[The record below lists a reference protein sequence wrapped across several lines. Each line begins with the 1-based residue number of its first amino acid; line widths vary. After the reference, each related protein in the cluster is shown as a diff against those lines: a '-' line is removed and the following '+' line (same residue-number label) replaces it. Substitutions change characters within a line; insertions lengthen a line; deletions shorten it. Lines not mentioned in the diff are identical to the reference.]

1 MNVAKRKPRSEKKN
15 ITKSQIATMI
25 NSALKSGVGHM
36 IEMKYWAVT
45 TTLTNVNSSGNIV
58 DLSLIP
64 QGDTDSSRDGDQC
77 FLKKVSCRFAFWVG
91 TASTKIRAILVQW
104 FPNNVPSVTS
114 ILLGSA
120 STQAPLIG
128 YNRDNEPMYR
138 VISDWTSKL
147 IPASTDSVQVHKFV
161 HQIPQKFA
169 SAQYIAGTTAGT
181 NHLYLVT
188 LSDVTAATLPQYEQ
202 STRLDF
208 YD

>member
-1 MNVAKRKPRSEKKN
+1 MSLSKSRKSKKEM
-15 ITKSQIATMI
+15 TKSQVASMI
-25 NSALKSGVGHM
+25 NNALKSGIGHM
-36 IEMKYWAVT
+36 VEMKYWAVT

-77 FLKKVSCRFAFWVG
+77 FLKSVSCRFAFWVG
-91 TASTKIRAILVQW
+91 TATTKIRAILFQW

-114 ILLGSA
+114 ILLGSGT
-120 STQAPLIG
+120 TQTPLIG

-138 VISDWTSKL
+138 IVADWTSKL
-147 IPASTDSVQVHKFV
+147 IPSSNCSVQVHHFYHDVGK
-161 HQIPQKFA
+161 KYS
-169 SAQYIAGTTAGT
+169 SAQFIAGTTAGT
-181 NHLYLVT
+181 NHFYLIT

-202 STRLDF
+202 STRMDF